1 MQLER
6 ANYQAL
12 GAVAG
17 PYSHSVVHGNTL
29 YTSGLTAFGTCDQA
43 AGIDAQTRNI
53 FQQLALMCAANHT
66 SLAKLVKVTLFV
78 SDMQHMSLLRETLF
92 EIYGDHLPASSLVA
106 VDSLFCK
113 DLSIEVEAIIAL

>member
-12 GAVAG
+12 GAVVG

-43 AGIDAQTRNI
+43 AGIDTQARNI
-53 FQQLALMCAANHT
+53 FQQLAMICTANHT

-78 SDMQHMSLLRETLF
+78 SDMQHMSLLRETLY
-92 EIYGDHLPASSLVA
+92 EIYGDHFPVSSLVA
-106 VDSLFCK
+106 VDSLFCE